1 MDHACLN
8 EIASNEVLRKRLA
21 KWMAL
26 RCFRNS
32 KLEDLHAGVYPD
44 SEAKDYSDVKVVSPF
59 GEIAWEKLARLSDEE
74 MRTLMIDVVNRCY
87 ALLGELSS
95 SPGGGRIIAT
105 LKERDPL
112 PRWNDP
118 EEPPAR

>member
-1 MDHACLN
+1 MDNAYLN

-26 RCFRNS
+26 RCFRNTR
-32 KLEDLHAGVYPD
+32 LEELHAGIYPD
-44 SEAKDYSDVKVVSPF
+44 SQTGAYADVKVVSPF
-59 GEIAWEKLARLSDEE
+59 GEIPWGKLSRLSDDE

-87 ALLGELSS
+87 ALLGELFD
-95 SPGGGRIIAT
+95 PTGGARIVAR
-105 LKERDPL
+105 LNERDEL

-118 EEPPAR
+118 EEPSR